1 MKRFLTPFALLLVF
15 LTGCDSF
22 SLNEADPA
30 PAVKESIGIE
40 PGTDPINANQAAC
53 VALMFDNDHGRPAT
67 KSGSAISDIYTVY
80 DDEGTA
86 VFYAVNRPDNAGYVI
101 VGASRKYFPILAY
114 VEKGHFDDSYT
125 ETGIASW
132 VNEQT
137 STISMIEK
145 HAESGQEEAGEL
157 DFEGMWKAYEKKAVL
172 PTMLTK
178 SAKEDDAFSLRQSS
192 VAAWQAEG
200 YTCYDL
206 MEQPKFLPSEIYDYW
221 RSYAASFANQNYDPM
236 VYSVILEKR
245 VDTVKTIGPLIGTT
259 WGQTGGYAAAI
270 PGNRYV
276 GCVPV
281 AVGQIMW
288 YHRWPVT
295 FAWPDMPANS
305 PNSTTADFLYTLGKR
320 MNINYNGNSSSAS
333 NGDAEDALKFYNYST
348 AIGFYDESIISSNI
362 TVGRPVYIYGE
373 VAQSGHAWVCEGTRD
388 LISHYGYQLMIL
400 SDVEPPLQY
409 VNWVQPYDA
418 YAGTTTYLYHNLGY
432 EGDGNG
438 WYVGK
443 NIYFDHETFKS
454 TFMIYNIRKNN

>member
-1 MKRFLTPFALLLVF
+1 MKRFLTPFAFLLVF
-15 LTGCDSF
+15 LAGCDSF

-53 VALMFDNDHGRPAT
+53 VALMFDNDHGRPVT

-125 ETGIASW
+125 ETGIAPW
-132 VNEQT
+132 VNEQI

-172 PTMLTK
+172 PMMLTK
-178 SAKEDDAFSLRQSS
+178 SAKEDDAFSLRQAS

-206 MEQPKFLPSEIYDYW
+206 MEQPKRLPSAIYDYW

-245 VDTVKTIGPLIGTT
+245 VETVNTIGPLIGTT
-259 WGQTGGYAAAI
+259 WGPTGGYNAAVPNGGALSDLSVAI
-270 PGNRYV
+270 
-276 GCVPV
+276 
-281 AVGQIMW
+281 GQIMW
-288 YHRWPVT
+288 YHRWPLNYV
-295 FAWPDMPANS
+295 WSDMHAHS
-305 PNSTTADFLYTLGKR
+305 PTTATAEFLYGLDLALGPGKDLDR
-320 MNINYNGNSSSAS
+320 VFKSYGYKSGSVNNTSAIAS
-333 NGDAEDALKFYNYST
+333 YISAGMPMYDDEK
-348 AIGFYDESIISSNI
+348 AI
-362 TVGRPVYIYGE
+362 
-373 VAQSGHAWVCEGTRD
+373 VCEGIQTV
-388 LISHYGYQLMIL
+388 SSYYEFKMMML

-409 VNWVQPYDA
+409 VSWVQPYEADPES
-418 YAGTTTYLYHNLGY
+418 YMYIY
-432 EGDGNG
+432 ENYSNFG
-438 WYVGK
+438 
-443 NIYFDHETFKS
+443 I
-454 TFMIYNIRKNN
+454 NNTWCLPPREINMTCLIEDK